1 MCLRKSVFQE
11 QTLIK
16 SVDAQSINSFDLKRE
31 FWQHLIKSFIDPI
44 YLYVYYFK
52 EDFDKYNIYQ
62 EPIIR
67 QD

>member
-16 SVDAQSINSFDLKRE
+16 SVNAINSFDWKRE

-52 EDFDKYNIYQ
+52 EYFDKYNIYQ
-62 EPIIR
+62 EPIIC